1 MRALERWREV
11 LRVTQSAPSPPFP
24 LVGHSVINV
33 GLTVGSTPAL
43 WNGPSLPPEYPQGS
57 FLHVVTN
64 TGIELSLDGAT
75 WTAYS
80 AGQTLPISGNIREA
94 RFQLKNGSV
103 IIYIQFAAP
112 PAPSTPWY
120 QGVDV
125 GTFAWERGTPS
136 WWQEQEGETRLFW
149 AALFQPANLAEY
161 VASRAVLLV
170 DPSTAPDLDALQ
182 NLISPVEGAKVR
194 PLITETLFRR
204 LLARLYLAL
213 RYRGTPLLGGAL
225 SPLFGGMDIYWHV
238 SIPNRRTVVY
248 SGGAPLQAVKTILRR
263 LLPAHVEIEMVAYLS
278 FPPQVGNVWEGVS
291 WTFSERQD
299 VSLC

>member
-1 MRALERWREV
+1 MRALERWREALGV
-11 LRVTQSAPSPPFP
+11 AQSTPSPPFP
-24 LVGHSVINV
+24 LVGQSVVNV

-43 WNGPSLPPEYPQGS
+43 WNGPGLPPEYPQGS
-57 FLHVVTN
+57 FLHVATS
-64 TGIELSLDGAT
+64 TGVELSLDGAT

-94 RFQLKNGSV
+94 RFQIKNGSV

-120 QGVDV
+120 QGADV

-136 WWQEQEGETRLFW
+136 WWQEQGGETRLFW

-170 DPSTAPDLDALQ
+170 DPSTAPDLDAIQ

-194 PLITETLFRR
+194 PLIAETLFRR

-213 RYRGTPLLGGAL
+213 RYRGTPLLGGVL
-225 SPLFGGMDIYWHV
+225 SPLFGRMDIYWHV

-263 LLPAHVEIEMVAYLS
+263 LFPAHVEIEMVAYLG
-278 FPPQVGNVWEGVS
+278 FPPQVGNVWEGMS

-299 VSLC
+299 VSLF